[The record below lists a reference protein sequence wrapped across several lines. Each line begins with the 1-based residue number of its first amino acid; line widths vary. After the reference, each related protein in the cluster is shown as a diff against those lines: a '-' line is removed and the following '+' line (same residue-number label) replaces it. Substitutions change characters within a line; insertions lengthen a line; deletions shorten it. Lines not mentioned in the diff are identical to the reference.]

1 MIGKNGKRK
10 EDKNGINRHERWINF
25 TCKKAKESKITQ
37 YKHCAALVK
46 ANRLIKYGTN
56 SNKSGALVDDTYS
69 LCLFH
74 AEVSVLFNNNIK
86 KEDLKHMTLYVSGIN
101 KSGNIINSKPCSK
114 CQNYLKKYRL
124 KAIYYSLPNGEYAQY
139 IT

>member
-1 MIGKNGKRK
+1 
-10 EDKNGINRHERWINF
+10 
-25 TCKKAKESKITQ
+25 
-37 YKHCAALVK
+37 
-46 ANRLIKYGTN
+46 
-56 SNKSGALVDDTYS
+56 
-69 LCLFH
+69 
-74 AEVSVLFNNNIK
+74 
-86 KEDLKHMTLYVSGIN
+86 MTLYVSGIN